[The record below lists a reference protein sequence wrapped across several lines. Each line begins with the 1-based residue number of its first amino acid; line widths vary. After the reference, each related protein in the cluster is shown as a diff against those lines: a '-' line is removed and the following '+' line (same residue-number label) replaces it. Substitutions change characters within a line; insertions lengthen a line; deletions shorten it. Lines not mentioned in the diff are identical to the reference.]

1 MTLVRQ
7 RDPRASYERTDARRP
22 CESSLIVRP
31 IGNYPR
37 AASLRSMPPGPED
50 TEPRRAFT
58 LPPLLDMGSVKL
70 EDLEFDLEGDV
81 ARLRAAK
88 DDPAMSPP
96 AIQ

>member
-1 MTLVRQ
+1 
-7 RDPRASYERTDARRP
+7 
-22 CESSLIVRP
+22 
-31 IGNYPR
+31 
-37 AASLRSMPPGPED
+37 MPPGPED